1 MNIRKRAFVS
11 RLLGAVF
18 SLERGDGGVDVSRR
32 QRTVEEVMPYAE
44 KEPKRVEDGEAKPH
58 AGEGVAVYVQCD
70 EHGTRGDEHARGKT
84 KESLM
89 ALHQALSDEN
99 DAVERLQQRADD
111 AGHLGLFLNFRQGG
125 EDAEE
130 RNRARL

>member
-1 MNIRKRAFVS
+1 MTQA
-11 RLLGAVF
+11 
-18 SLERGDGGVDVSRR
+18 
-32 QRTVEEVMPYAE
+32 EEQS
-44 KEPKRVEDGEAKPH
+44 KRVEYDEAKPH
-58 AGEGVAVYVQCD
+58 AGEGVAVYVQRD
-70 EHGTRGDEHARGKT
+70 EHGTRGDEHARGET

-89 ALHQALSDEN
+89 TLHQTLSDEN

>member
-1 MNIRKRAFVS
+1 MTILIR
-11 RLLGAVF
+11 LGGR
-18 SLERGDGGVDVSRR
+18 SLGCGLHFELGDRGVDVTRR
-32 QRTVEEVMPYAE
+32 ERAVEEVMTQAE
-44 KEPKRVEDGEAKPH
+44 EQSKRVEYGEAKPY